1 MVACS
6 YDRIIVGVVKSAQD
20 AIEGKTKE
28 KKLLGTW
35 KVLELSQTVNLKVR
49 ALHYASVHRCVCAYT
64 TQVLSQRSAHS
75 RQHSAATSAAPRKN
89 IERARVCFCVSSR
102 SPPQQEIRHHQSMS
116 AAGTPGTA
124 SPLGSTISRNEGSAI
139 STLSNSHVIAGIDRW
154 GVFQVRR
161 VACLC
166 CVCACVVLCV
176 VCCVLC
182 VVCCVRVCS
191 CVVCAHAVCCMPLL
205 FCVKIAP
212 IAHLWLTSPC
222 PAPRLA
228 FAQHRSDQDG
238 RQVQL

>member
-49 ALHYASVHRCVCAYT
+49 ALYYASVHHLCVCVR
-64 TQVLSQRSAHS
+64 TQRGLYHSATHTLDN
-75 RQHSAATSAAPRKN
+75 SAATLAAPRKN
-89 IERARVCFCVSSR
+89 MERARVCFLCLLTLCPS
-102 SPPQQEIRHHQSMS
+102 QQEIRHHQSMS

-166 CVCACVVLCV
+166 CVCAHVLCV
-176 VCCVLC
+176 VCVCALVLC
-182 VVCCVRVCS
+182 VPCMLYAPAFLRVYSAHRAPVAHFLVPSTSTRVCATP
-191 CVVCAHAVCCMPLL
+191 V
-205 FCVKIAP
+205 
-212 IAHLWLTSPC
+212 
-222 PAPRLA
+222 
-228 FAQHRSDQDG
+228 
-238 RQVQL
+238 